1 MNKEIAIIME
11 LTKKL
16 REAEK
21 EVVKLNKM
29 IKMLREGYTFVKGQL
44 PYCKK

>member
-29 IKMLREGYTFVKGQL
+29 IKMLCEGYTFVKGQL